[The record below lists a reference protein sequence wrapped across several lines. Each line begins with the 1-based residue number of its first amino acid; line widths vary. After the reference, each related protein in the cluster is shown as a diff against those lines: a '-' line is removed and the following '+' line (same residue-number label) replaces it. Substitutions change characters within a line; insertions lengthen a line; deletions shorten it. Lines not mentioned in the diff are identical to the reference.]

1 LNRKIGDI
9 KDFNAVDGRLIERML
24 RQHRQP
30 QAGRDGQTNRLVT
43 FNDHIVA
50 QLHIV
55 LIAVLIQCA
64 AGTTA
69 YLSEQKLG
77 VLQFS

>member
-24 RQHRQP
+24 RQHRKA

-43 FNDHIVA
+43 FNYHIVA
-50 QLHIV
+50 QQHIAF
-55 LIAVLIQCA
+55 IAVLIQRA

-69 YLSEQKLG
+69 FLPE
-77 VLQFS
+77 